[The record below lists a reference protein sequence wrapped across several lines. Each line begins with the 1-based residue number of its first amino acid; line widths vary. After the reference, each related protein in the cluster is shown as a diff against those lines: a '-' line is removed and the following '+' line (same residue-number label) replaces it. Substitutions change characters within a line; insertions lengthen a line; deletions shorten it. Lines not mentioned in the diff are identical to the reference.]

1 MVNCNDIIKL
11 FKGGKLLKNNIT
23 TQWKYII
30 REGWVNNLIQSNHP
44 NYDLIYPI
52 IGYKYEVGHYLDW
65 HTDDMYAQGVAMT
78 GGMVLNDN
86 YEGGIFEF
94 KDGTTLDQ
102 TPGKVFEMRRDIWHR
117 VTKITKGT
125 RYSLHYKLRERESIK
140 LI

>member
-1 MVNCNDIIKL
+1 MVNCNDIIEVLKN
-11 FKGGKLLKNNIT
+11 GKLLDN
-23 TQWKYII
+23 QQQRSWKYII
-30 REGWVNNLIQSNHP
+30 REGWVNNLIQSKHP

-52 IGYKYEVGHYLDW
+52 IGFKYEVGHFLDW
-65 HTDDMYAQGVAMT
+65 HTDDMYAQGIAMT
-78 GGMVLNDN
+78 GGMVLNDD

-94 KDGTTLDQ
+94 KDGTILDQ

-125 RYSLHYKLRERESIK
+125 RYSLHYKLREIQSIK